1 MTGVQGEGVAG
12 VRYRAWQPSMC
23 LHPTIN
29 IHTPLVFDLVDTWTG
44 RALGGC
50 RYHVAHPGGK
60 YFDTVPVNAFEAEGR
75 RHARFEPQGHTPGP
89 LLVPPAR
96 ANPDYPVTLDLR
108 LFS

>member
-1 MTGVQGEGVAG
+1 
-12 VRYRAWQPSMC
+12 MC

-29 IHTPLVFDLVDTWTG
+29 IHTPLVFDLVDTWSG